1 MRLHTLAISDR
12 KVVTVLTS
20 NEIYA
25 AMAIELEKYGEAN
38 PENDRIAS
46 MVMDDM
52 LGCPVWAGDPVD
64 VASNWGDRLYAHS
77 TGNDMDD
84 AISYARRLPE
94 HLRKYRKG
102 YSEYA
107 GEYEELCQRIISAIR
122 KANSD
127 PTEVIEYVWEQWLS
141 IENLE
146 GIIMNL
152 GGRNEYTYEYD
163 QVRKANLR
171 GDYTKTYDEP
181 LRPPY
186 TVKIPARVYKEQALL
201 AQGSP
206 LVQMTEKVRRE
217 QEILRN
223 EQAFL
228 AKMHSGSNTQESGT
242 AQPYQ
247 LAQPYQ
253 SQPVQLAQPC
263 PTQTAQTVQPY
274 PAQTV
279 QTLQPYSTQT
289 AKQYPASVG
298 KLWDV
303 CAVEGFALSFFVPL
317 VGLVLSIAGI
327 TRCAK
332 GKYSSM
338 GFAVAGVVVSLL
350 LLANNFSTPDG
361 WLWW

>member
-1 MRLHTLAISDR
+1 MRPHTLATSDR
-12 KVVTVLTS
+12 QVITMLTS

-25 AMAIELEKYGEAN
+25 AMAITLEEYGKSNPNSAN
-38 PENDRIAS
+38 IAD

-52 LGCPVWAGDPVD
+52 LRCPVWDGDPVD
-64 VASNWGDRLYAHS
+64 VEGNWGDILYAHS
-77 TGNDMDD
+77 TGDDMAD
-84 AISYARRLPE
+84 AISYAQRLPD
-94 HLRKYRKG
+94 HLRKYRENF
-102 YSEYA
+102 SEY
-107 GEYEELCQRIISAIR
+107 EDTYRELCQRIISAIR

-127 PTEVIEYVWEQWLS
+127 PTEVIEYVWDQWLS
-141 IENLE
+141 IEKPE

-163 QVRKANLR
+163 EVRKANLR
-171 GDYTKTYDEP
+171 GDYSKTYDKP

-186 TVKIPARVYKEQALL
+186 TVKIPARVYKEQTLL

-206 LVQMTEKVRRE
+206 LVQMTDKVRRE

-228 AKMHSGSNTQESGT
+228 AELHGGGIQESST
-242 AQPYQ
+242 AQPQQPNQPYTTQPVQPQQPYQ
-247 LAQPYQ
+247 AQPYPVQ
-253 SQPVQLAQPC
+253 PTQPVQYQQAYT
-263 PTQTAQTVQPY
+263 TQ
-274 PAQTV
+274 
-279 QTLQPYSTQT
+279 
-289 AKQYPASVG
+289 QYPASVG

-303 CAVEGFALSFFVPL
+303 CAVEGFALAFFVPL

-327 TRCAK
+327 ARCSK

>member
-1 MRLHTLAISDR
+1 M
-12 KVVTVLTS
+12 LTS

-25 AMAIELEKYGEAN
+25 AMAIELEKYREAYLG
-38 PENDRIAS
+38 NDRIAS

-52 LGCPVWAGDPVD
+52 LRCPVWAGDPID
-64 VASNWGDRLYAHS
+64 VASNWGDRLYAQS

-84 AISYARRLPE
+84 AVSYARRLPE

-127 PTEVIEYVWEQWLS
+127 PTEVIEYVWDQWLS
-141 IENLE
+141 IEKPE

-152 GGRNEYTYEYD
+152 GGRNEYTSEYA
-163 QVRKANLR
+163 QVRRANMR
-171 GDYTKTYDEP
+171 GDYTKTYDKP

-201 AQGSP
+201 AQGDPS
-206 LVQMTEKVRRE
+206 VQMTDKVRRE

-228 AKMHSGSNTQESGT
+228 AKLHGGNTQEPNT
-242 AQPYQ
+242 VQPQQPCPAQPYTP
-247 LAQPYQ
+247 QPQ
-253 SQPVQLAQPC
+253 
-263 PTQTAQTVQPY
+263 QPY
-274 PAQTV
+274 PPQP
-279 QTLQPYSTQT
+279 LQPVHPQQPYPV
-289 AKQYPASVG
+289 QYPASVG

-303 CAVEGFALSFFVPL
+303 CAVEGFALAFFVPL
-317 VGLVLSIAGI
+317 VGLVLSVVGIA
-327 TRCAK
+327 RCSK
-332 GKYSSM
+332 GKYNSM

>member
-1 MRLHTLAISDR
+1 MRLHTSATSDR
-12 KVVTVLTS
+12 QVITMLTS

-25 AMAIELEKYGEAN
+25 AMAITLEEYGKSNPNSAN
-38 PENDRIAS
+38 VAD

-52 LGCPVWAGDPVD
+52 LMCPVWAGDPVD
-64 VASNWGDRLYAHS
+64 VASNWGDILYAQS
-77 TGNDMDD
+77 TGDDMAD
-84 AISYARRLPE
+84 AISYAQRLPD
-94 HLRKYRKG
+94 HLRKYRENF
-102 YSEYA
+102 SEY
-107 GEYEELCQRIISAIR
+107 EDTYRELCQRIVSAIR

-127 PTEVIEYVWEQWLS
+127 PTEVIEYVWDQWLS
-141 IENLE
+141 IEKPE

-171 GDYTKTYDEP
+171 GDYSKTYDKP

-201 AQGSP
+201 AQGDPS
-206 LVQMTEKVRRE
+206 VQMTDKVRRE

-228 AKMHSGSNTQESGT
+228 AELHGGTTQEPRT
-242 AQPYQ
+242 EQPQQPYPAQPYTTQ
-247 LAQPYQ
+247 PQQPYPAQP
-253 SQPVQLAQPC
+253 SQPVQLQ
-263 PTQTAQTVQPY
+263 QPY
-274 PAQTV
+274 PA
-279 QTLQPYSTQT
+279 
-289 AKQYPASVG
+289 QYPASVG

-303 CAVEGFALSFFVPL
+303 CAVEGFALAFFVPL

-327 TRCAK
+327 ARCSK

>member
-1 MRLHTLAISDR
+1 M
-12 KVVTVLTS
+12 LTS

-25 AMAIELEKYGEAN
+25 AMAIELEKYRESYLG
-38 PENDRIAS
+38 NDRIAS

-52 LGCPVWAGDPVD
+52 LRCPVWSGDPID
-64 VASNWGDRLYAHS
+64 VASNWGDILYAQS

-84 AISYARRLPE
+84 AVSYARRLPE

-127 PTEVIEYVWEQWLS
+127 PTEVIEYVWDQWLS
-141 IENLE
+141 IENPE

-152 GGRNEYTYEYD
+152 GGRNEYTYEYA
-163 QVRKANLR
+163 QVRRANMR
-171 GDYTKTYDEP
+171 GDYTKTYDKP
-181 LRPPY
+181 LHPPY

-201 AQGSP
+201 AQGDPS
-206 LVQMTEKVRRE
+206 VQMTDKVRRE

-228 AKMHSGSNTQESGT
+228 AELHGGNTQEPNT
-242 AQPYQ
+242 VQPQ
-247 LAQPYQ
+247 
-253 SQPVQLAQPC
+253 
-263 PTQTAQTVQPY
+263 QPY
-274 PAQTV
+274 PAQPSQPV
-279 QTLQPYSTQT
+279 QPQQPYPV
-289 AKQYPASVG
+289 QYPAAVG

-303 CAVEGFALSFFVPL
+303 CAVEGFALAFFVPL
-317 VGLVLSIAGI
+317 VGLVLSVVGIA
-327 TRCAK
+327 RCSK
-332 GKYSSM
+332 GKYNSM

>member
-1 MRLHTLAISDR
+1 MRPHTLATSDR
-12 KVVTVLTS
+12 QVITMLTS

-25 AMAIELEKYGEAN
+25 AMAITLEEYGKSNPNSAN
-38 PENDRIAS
+38 IAD

-52 LGCPVWAGDPVD
+52 LRCPVWDGDPVD
-64 VASNWGDRLYAHS
+64 VEGNWGDILYAHS
-77 TGNDMDD
+77 TGDDMAD
-84 AISYARRLPE
+84 AISYAQRLPD
-94 HLRKYRKG
+94 HLRKYRKNF
-102 YSEYA
+102 SEY
-107 GEYEELCQRIISAIR
+107 EDTYRELCQRIISAIR

-127 PTEVIEYVWEQWLS
+127 PTEVIEYVWDQWLS
-141 IENLE
+141 IEKPE

-163 QVRKANLR
+163 EVRKANLR
-171 GDYTKTYDEP
+171 GDYSKTYDKP

-186 TVKIPARVYKEQALL
+186 TVKIPARVYKEQTLL

-206 LVQMTEKVRRE
+206 LVQMTDKVRRE

-228 AKMHSGSNTQESGT
+228 AELHGGGIQESST
-242 AQPYQ
+242 AQPQQPNQPYTTQ
-247 LAQPYQ
+247 PVQPQQPYQ
-253 SQPVQLAQPC
+253 A
-263 PTQTAQTVQPY
+263 QPY
-274 PAQTV
+274 PAQPTQPV
-279 QTLQPYSTQT
+279 QYQQAYTTQ
-289 AKQYPASVG
+289 QYPASVG

-303 CAVEGFALSFFVPL
+303 CAVEGFALAFFVPL

-327 TRCAK
+327 ARCSK

>member
-1 MRLHTLAISDR
+1 MRPHTLAISDR
-12 KVVTVLTS
+12 KVITVLTS

-25 AMAIELEKYGEAN
+25 AMAIELEKYREAYLG
-38 PENDRIAS
+38 NDRIAS

-52 LGCPVWAGDPVD
+52 LRCPVWAGDPID
-64 VASNWGDRLYAHS
+64 VASNWGDILYDQS

-84 AISYARRLPE
+84 AVSYARRLPE

-127 PTEVIEYVWEQWLS
+127 PTEVIEYVWDQWLS
-141 IENLE
+141 IENPE

-163 QVRKANLR
+163 QVRRANMR
-171 GDYTKTYDEP
+171 GDYTKTYDKP

-201 AQGSP
+201 AQGDPS
-206 LVQMTEKVRRE
+206 VQMTDKVRRE

-228 AKMHSGSNTQESGT
+228 AKLHGGNTQEPNT
-242 AQPYQ
+242 VQPQ
-247 LAQPYQ
+247 
-253 SQPVQLAQPC
+253 
-263 PTQTAQTVQPY
+263 QPY
-274 PAQTV
+274 PAQP
-279 QTLQPYSTQT
+279 LQPVHPQQPYPPQPVQ
-289 AKQYPASVG
+289 AAQQYPAAVG

-303 CAVEGFALSFFVPL
+303 CAVEGFALAFFVPL
-317 VGLVLSIAGI
+317 VGLVLSVVGI
-327 TRCAK
+327 ERCSK

-338 GFAVAGVVVSLL
+338 GFAVAGVIVSLL

>member
-1 MRLHTLAISDR
+1 M
-12 KVVTVLTS
+12 LTS

-25 AMAIELEKYGEAN
+25 AMAIELEKYREAN

-52 LGCPVWAGDPVD
+52 LGCPVWSGDPID
-64 VASNWGDRLYAHS
+64 VASNWGDRLYAQS

-84 AISYARRLPE
+84 AVSYARRLPE

-127 PTEVIEYVWEQWLS
+127 PTEVIEYVWDQWLS
-141 IENLE
+141 IEKPE

-152 GGRNEYTYEYD
+152 GSRNEYTYEYD
-163 QVRKANLR
+163 QVRRANLR
-171 GDYTKTYDEP
+171 GDYTKTYDKP

-201 AQGSP
+201 AQGDPS
-206 LVQMTEKVRRE
+206 VQMTDKVRRE

-228 AKMHSGSNTQESGT
+228 AKLHGGNTQEPNT
-242 AQPYQ
+242 VQPQ
-247 LAQPYQ
+247 
-253 SQPVQLAQPC
+253 
-263 PTQTAQTVQPY
+263 QPY
-274 PAQTV
+274 PAQPRQAYPPQPV
-279 QTLQPYSTQT
+279 QPTQPYPPQPVQ
-289 AKQYPASVG
+289 AAQQYPAAVG

-303 CAVEGFALSFFVPL
+303 CAVEGFALAFFVPL
-317 VGLVLSIAGI
+317 VGLVLSVVGI
-327 TRCAK
+327 SRCSK
-332 GKYSSM
+332 GKYNSM

>member
-1 MRLHTLAISDR
+1 MRPHTLAISDR
-12 KVVTVLTS
+12 KVITMLTS

-25 AMAIELEKYGEAN
+25 AMAIELEKYREAYLG
-38 PENDRIAS
+38 NDRIAS

-52 LGCPVWAGDPVD
+52 LRCPVWAGDPID
-64 VASNWGDRLYAHS
+64 VASNWGDRLYAQS

-127 PTEVIEYVWEQWLS
+127 PTEVIEYVWDQWLS
-141 IENLE
+141 IENPE

-152 GGRNEYTYEYD
+152 GGRNEYTYEYA
-163 QVRKANLR
+163 QVRRANLR
-171 GDYTKTYDEP
+171 GDYTKTYDKP
-181 LRPPY
+181 LHPPY

-201 AQGSP
+201 AQGDPS
-206 LVQMTEKVRRE
+206 VQVTDQVRRE

-228 AKMHSGSNTQESGT
+228 AELHGGNTQEPNT
-242 AQPYQ
+242 AQPQ
-247 LAQPYQ
+247 
-253 SQPVQLAQPC
+253 
-263 PTQTAQTVQPY
+263 QPY
-274 PAQTV
+274 PAQPSQPV
-279 QTLQPYSTQT
+279 QPQQPYPV
-289 AKQYPASVG
+289 QYPAAVG

-303 CAVEGFALSFFVPL
+303 CAVEGFALAFFVPL
-317 VGLVLSIAGI
+317 VGLVLSVVGIA
-327 TRCAK
+327 RCSK

>member
-1 MRLHTLAISDR
+1 
-12 KVVTVLTS
+12 
-20 NEIYA
+20 
-25 AMAIELEKYGEAN
+25 MAITLEEYGKSNPSSAN
-38 PENDRIAS
+38 IAD

-52 LGCPVWAGDPVD
+52 LGCPVWAGDPID
-64 VASNWGDRLYAHS
+64 VASNWGDILYAQS
-77 TGNDMDD
+77 TGDDMAD
-84 AISYARRLPE
+84 AISYAQRLPD
-94 HLRKYRKG
+94 HLRKYRKNF
-102 YSEYA
+102 SEY
-107 GEYEELCQRIISAIR
+107 EDTYRELCQRIVSAIR

-127 PTEVIEYVWEQWLS
+127 PTEVIEYVWDQWLS
-141 IENLE
+141 IEKPE

-171 GDYTKTYDEP
+171 GDYSKTYDKP

-201 AQGSP
+201 AQGDPS
-206 LVQMTEKVRRE
+206 VQMTDKVRRE

-228 AKMHSGSNTQESGT
+228 AELHGGTTQEPRT
-242 AQPYQ
+242 AQPQ
-247 LAQPYQ
+247 
-253 SQPVQLAQPC
+253 
-263 PTQTAQTVQPY
+263 QPY
-274 PAQTV
+274 PAQPTQPV
-279 QTLQPYSTQT
+279 QHQQAYPAQ
-289 AKQYPASVG
+289 QYPASVG

-303 CAVEGFALSFFVPL
+303 CAVEGFALAFFVPL

-327 TRCAK
+327 ARCSK

>member
-1 MRLHTLAISDR
+1 M
-12 KVVTVLTS
+12 LTS

-25 AMAIELEKYGEAN
+25 AMAIELEKYREAN

-52 LGCPVWAGDPVD
+52 LMCPVWAGDPVD
-64 VASNWGDRLYAHS
+64 VASNWGDRLYAQS
-77 TGNDMDD
+77 TGNDMAD
-84 AISYARRLPE
+84 AVSYARRLPE

-102 YSEYA
+102 YSEY
-107 GEYEELCQRIISAIR
+107 EDTYRELCQRIISAIR

-127 PTEVIEYVWEQWLS
+127 PTEVIEYVWDQWLS
-141 IENLE
+141 IENPE

-171 GDYTKTYDEP
+171 GDYSKTYDKP

-201 AQGSP
+201 AQGDPS
-206 LVQMTEKVRRE
+206 VQMTDKVRRE

-228 AKMHSGSNTQESGT
+228 AELHGGNTQESST
-242 AQPYQ
+242 VQP
-247 LAQPYQ
+247 P
-253 SQPVQLAQPC
+253 
-263 PTQTAQTVQPY
+263 QPY
-274 PAQTV
+274 PAQPTQPV
-279 QTLQPYSTQT
+279 QHQQAYPAQ
-289 AKQYPASVG
+289 QYPAAVG

-303 CAVEGFALSFFVPL
+303 CAVEGFALAFFVPL
-317 VGLVLSIAGI
+317 VGLVLSVVGIA
-327 TRCAK
+327 RCSK

>member
-1 MRLHTLAISDR
+1 M
-12 KVVTVLTS
+12 LTS

-25 AMAIELEKYGEAN
+25 AMAIELEKYREAYLG
-38 PENDRIAS
+38 NDRIAS

-52 LGCPVWAGDPVD
+52 LRCPVWAGDPID
-64 VASNWGDRLYAHS
+64 VASNWGDILYDQS

-127 PTEVIEYVWEQWLS
+127 PTEVIEYVWDQWLS
-141 IENLE
+141 IENPE

-163 QVRKANLR
+163 QVRRANMR
-171 GDYTKTYDEP
+171 GDYTKTYDKP

-201 AQGSP
+201 AQGDSS
-206 LVQMTEKVRRE
+206 VQMTDKVRRE

-228 AKMHSGSNTQESGT
+228 AKLHGGNTQEPNT
-242 AQPYQ
+242 VQPQ
-247 LAQPYQ
+247 
-253 SQPVQLAQPC
+253 
-263 PTQTAQTVQPY
+263 QPY
-274 PAQTV
+274 PAQSYTP
-279 QTLQPYSTQT
+279 QPQQPYTPQPVQPTQPYPPQPVQ
-289 AKQYPASVG
+289 AAQQYPAAAG

-303 CAVEGFALSFFVPL
+303 CAVEGFALAFFVPL
-317 VGLVLSIAGI
+317 VGLVLSVVGIA
-327 TRCAK
+327 RCSK
-332 GKYSSM
+332 GKYNSM

>member
-12 KVVTVLTS
+12 KVITVLTS

-25 AMAIELEKYGEAN
+25 AMAIELEKYREAN

-52 LGCPVWAGDPVD
+52 LGCPVWAGDPID
-64 VASNWGDRLYAHS
+64 VASNWGDRLYAQS

-84 AISYARRLPE
+84 AVSYARRLPE

-127 PTEVIEYVWEQWLS
+127 PTEVIEYVWDQWLS
-141 IENLE
+141 IENPE

-163 QVRKANLR
+163 QVRRANMR
-171 GDYTKTYDEP
+171 GDYTKTYDKP

-201 AQGSP
+201 AQGDPS
-206 LVQMTEKVRRE
+206 VQMTDKVRRE

-228 AKMHSGSNTQESGT
+228 AEMHGGNTQEPNT
-242 AQPYQ
+242 VQPQ
-247 LAQPYQ
+247 
-253 SQPVQLAQPC
+253 
-263 PTQTAQTVQPY
+263 QPY
-274 PAQTV
+274 PAQPRQAYTPQPV
-279 QTLQPYSTQT
+279 QPTQPYPPQPVQ
-289 AKQYPASVG
+289 AAQQYPASVG

-303 CAVEGFALSFFVPL
+303 CAVEGFALAFFVPL
-317 VGLVLSIAGI
+317 VGLVLSVVGIA
-327 TRCAK
+327 RCSK

>member
-1 MRLHTLAISDR
+1 M
-12 KVVTVLTS
+12 LTS

-25 AMAIELEKYGEAN
+25 AMAIELEKYREAYL
-38 PENDRIAS
+38 ENDRIAS

-52 LGCPVWAGDPVD
+52 LRCPVWAGDPID
-64 VASNWGDRLYAHS
+64 VASNWGDILYAQS

-84 AISYARRLPE
+84 AVSYARRLPE

-127 PTEVIEYVWEQWLS
+127 PTEVIEYVWDQWLS
-141 IENLE
+141 IKNPE

-163 QVRKANLR
+163 QVRRANMR
-171 GDYTKTYDEP
+171 GDYTKTYDKP

-201 AQGSP
+201 AQGDPS
-206 LVQMTEKVRRE
+206 VQMTDKVRRE

-228 AKMHSGSNTQESGT
+228 AKLHGGNTQEPNT
-242 AQPYQ
+242 VQPQ
-247 LAQPYQ
+247 
-253 SQPVQLAQPC
+253 
-263 PTQTAQTVQPY
+263 QPY
-274 PAQTV
+274 PAQPS
-279 QTLQPYSTQT
+279 QPQQPYPAQPLQPVQPQQLYS
-289 AKQYPASVG
+289 AQYPAAVG

-303 CAVEGFALSFFVPL
+303 CAVEGFALAFFVPL
-317 VGLVLSIAGI
+317 VGLVLSVVGIA
-327 TRCAK
+327 RCSK
-332 GKYSSM
+332 GKYNSM

>member
-1 MRLHTLAISDR
+1 MRPHTLAISDR
-12 KVVTVLTS
+12 KVITVLTS

-25 AMAIELEKYGEAN
+25 AMAIELEKYREAN
-38 PENDRIAS
+38 PENDRIVS

-52 LGCPVWAGDPVD
+52 LRCPVWSGDPID
-64 VASNWGDRLYAHS
+64 VASNWGDILYAQS

-84 AISYARRLPE
+84 AVSYARRLPE

-127 PTEVIEYVWEQWLS
+127 PTEVIEYVWDQWLS
-141 IENLE
+141 IENPE

-152 GGRNEYTYEYD
+152 GGRNEYTYEYA
-163 QVRKANLR
+163 QVRRANMR
-171 GDYTKTYDEP
+171 GDYTKTYDKP
-181 LRPPY
+181 LHPPY

-201 AQGSP
+201 AQGDPS
-206 LVQMTEKVRRE
+206 VQMTDKVRRE

-228 AKMHSGSNTQESGT
+228 AELHGGNTQEPNT
-242 AQPYQ
+242 VQPQ
-247 LAQPYQ
+247 
-253 SQPVQLAQPC
+253 
-263 PTQTAQTVQPY
+263 QPY
-274 PAQTV
+274 PAQPSQPV
-279 QTLQPYSTQT
+279 QPQQPYPV
-289 AKQYPASVG
+289 QYPAAVG

-303 CAVEGFALSFFVPL
+303 CAVEGFALAFFVPL
-317 VGLVLSIAGI
+317 VGLVLSVVGIA
-327 TRCAK
+327 RCSK
-332 GKYSSM
+332 GKYNSM

>member
-1 MRLHTLAISDR
+1 M
-12 KVVTVLTS
+12 LTS

-25 AMAIELEKYGEAN
+25 AMAIELEKYRESYLG
-38 PENDRIAS
+38 NDRIAS

-52 LGCPVWAGDPVD
+52 LRCPVWSGDPID
-64 VASNWGDRLYAHS
+64 VASNWGDILYAQS

-84 AISYARRLPE
+84 AVSYARRLPE

-127 PTEVIEYVWEQWLS
+127 PTEVIEYVWDQWLS
-141 IENLE
+141 IENPE

-152 GGRNEYTYEYD
+152 GGRNEYTYEYA
-163 QVRKANLR
+163 QVRRANMR
-171 GDYTKTYDEP
+171 GDYTKTYDKP
-181 LRPPY
+181 LHPPY

-201 AQGSP
+201 AQGDPS
-206 LVQMTEKVRRE
+206 VQMTDKVRRE

-228 AKMHSGSNTQESGT
+228 AELHGGNTQEPNT
-242 AQPYQ
+242 VQPQ
-247 LAQPYQ
+247 
-253 SQPVQLAQPC
+253 
-263 PTQTAQTVQPY
+263 QPY
-274 PAQTV
+274 PAQPYLV
-279 QTLQPYSTQT
+279 QPSQPVHPQQPYPV
-289 AKQYPASVG
+289 QYPAAVG

-303 CAVEGFALSFFVPL
+303 CAVEGFALAFFVPL
-317 VGLVLSIAGI
+317 VGLVLSVVGIA
-327 TRCAK
+327 RCSK
-332 GKYSSM
+332 GKYNSM

>member
-12 KVVTVLTS
+12 KVITVLTS

-25 AMAIELEKYGEAN
+25 AMAIELEKYREAN

-52 LGCPVWAGDPVD
+52 LGCPVWAGDPID
-64 VASNWGDRLYAHS
+64 VASNWGDRLYAQS

-84 AISYARRLPE
+84 AVSYARRLPE

-127 PTEVIEYVWEQWLS
+127 PTEVIEYVWDQWLS
-141 IENLE
+141 IENPE

-163 QVRKANLR
+163 QVRRANMR
-171 GDYTKTYDEP
+171 GDYTKTYDKP

-201 AQGSP
+201 AQGDPS
-206 LVQMTEKVRRE
+206 VQMTDKVRRE

-228 AKMHSGSNTQESGT
+228 AKLHGGNTQEPNT
-242 AQPYQ
+242 VQPQ
-247 LAQPYQ
+247 
-253 SQPVQLAQPC
+253 
-263 PTQTAQTVQPY
+263 QPY
-274 PAQTV
+274 PAQPRQAYTPQPV
-279 QTLQPYSTQT
+279 QPTQPYPPQPVQ
-289 AKQYPASVG
+289 AAQQYPASVG

-303 CAVEGFALSFFVPL
+303 CAVEGFALAFFVPL
-317 VGLVLSIAGI
+317 VGLVLSVVGIA
-327 TRCAK
+327 RCSK

>member
-12 KVVTVLTS
+12 KVITVLTS

-25 AMAIELEKYGEAN
+25 AMAIELEKYREAN
-38 PENDRIAS
+38 PSFANIAD

-52 LGCPVWAGDPVD
+52 LRCPVWAGDPID
-64 VASNWGDRLYAHS
+64 VASNWGDILYAQS
-77 TGNDMDD
+77 TGDDMAD

-127 PTEVIEYVWEQWLS
+127 PTEVIEYVWQQWLS
-141 IENLE
+141 IEKPE

-163 QVRKANLR
+163 QVRRANMR
-171 GDYTKTYDEP
+171 GDYTKTYDKP

-201 AQGSP
+201 AQGDPS
-206 LVQMTEKVRRE
+206 VQMTDKVRRE

-228 AKMHSGSNTQESGT
+228 AEMHGGNTQEPNT
-242 AQPYQ
+242 AQPR
-247 LAQPYQ
+247 
-253 SQPVQLAQPC
+253 
-263 PTQTAQTVQPY
+263 QPY
-274 PAQTV
+274 PAQPS
-279 QTLQPYSTQT
+279 QPQQPYPAQPLQPVQPQQLYS
-289 AKQYPASVG
+289 AQYPASVG

-303 CAVEGFALSFFVPL
+303 CAVEGFALAFFVPL
-317 VGLVLSIAGI
+317 VGLVLSVVGIA
-327 TRCAK
+327 RCSK

>member
-12 KVVTVLTS
+12 KVITVLTS

-25 AMAIELEKYGEAN
+25 AMAIELEKYREAN

-52 LGCPVWAGDPVD
+52 LGCPVWAGDPID
-64 VASNWGDRLYAHS
+64 VASNWGDRLYAQS

-84 AISYARRLPE
+84 AVSYARRLPE

-127 PTEVIEYVWEQWLS
+127 PTEVIEYVWDQWLS
-141 IENLE
+141 IENPE

-163 QVRKANLR
+163 QVRRANMR
-171 GDYTKTYDEP
+171 GDYTKTYDKP

-201 AQGSP
+201 AQGDPS
-206 LVQMTEKVRRE
+206 VQMTDKVRRE

-228 AKMHSGSNTQESGT
+228 AKLHGGSTQEPNT
-242 AQPYQ
+242 AQPR
-247 LAQPYQ
+247 
-253 SQPVQLAQPC
+253 
-263 PTQTAQTVQPY
+263 QPY
-274 PAQTV
+274 PAQPRQAYTPQPV
-279 QTLQPYSTQT
+279 QPTQPYPPQPVQ
-289 AKQYPASVG
+289 AAQQYPASVG

-303 CAVEGFALSFFVPL
+303 CAVEGFALAFFVPL
-317 VGLVLSIAGI
+317 VGLVLSVVGIA
-327 TRCAK
+327 RCSK
-332 GKYSSM
+332 GKYNSM

>member
-1 MRLHTLAISDR
+1 
-12 KVVTVLTS
+12 
-20 NEIYA
+20 
-25 AMAIELEKYGEAN
+25 MAIELEKYRESYLG
-38 PENDRIAS
+38 NDRIAS

-52 LGCPVWAGDPVD
+52 LRCPVWSGDPID
-64 VASNWGDRLYAHS
+64 VASNWGDILYAQS

-84 AISYARRLPE
+84 AVSYARRLPE

-127 PTEVIEYVWEQWLS
+127 PTEVIEYVWDQWLS
-141 IENLE
+141 IENPE

-152 GGRNEYTYEYD
+152 GGRNEYTYEYA
-163 QVRKANLR
+163 QVRRANMR
-171 GDYTKTYDEP
+171 GDYTKTYDKP
-181 LRPPY
+181 LHPPY

-201 AQGSP
+201 AQGDPS
-206 LVQMTEKVRRE
+206 VQMTDKVRRE

-228 AKMHSGSNTQESGT
+228 AELHGGNTQEPNT
-242 AQPYQ
+242 VQPQ
-247 LAQPYQ
+247 
-253 SQPVQLAQPC
+253 
-263 PTQTAQTVQPY
+263 QPY
-274 PAQTV
+274 PAQPYLV
-279 QTLQPYSTQT
+279 QPSQPVHPQQPYPV
-289 AKQYPASVG
+289 QYPAAVG

-303 CAVEGFALSFFVPL
+303 CAVEGFALAFFVPL
-317 VGLVLSIAGI
+317 VGLVLSVVGIA
-327 TRCAK
+327 RCSK
-332 GKYSSM
+332 GKYNSM

>member
-1 MRLHTLAISDR
+1 M
-12 KVVTVLTS
+12 LTS

-25 AMAIELEKYGEAN
+25 AMAIELEKYREAYLA
-38 PENDRIAS
+38 NDRIAS

-52 LGCPVWAGDPVD
+52 LRCPVWAGDPID
-64 VASNWGDRLYAHS
+64 VASNWGDRLYAQS

-84 AISYARRLPE
+84 AVSYARRLPE

-127 PTEVIEYVWEQWLS
+127 PTEVIEYVWDQWLS
-141 IENLE
+141 IEKPE

-152 GGRNEYTYEYD
+152 GGRNEYTSEYA
-163 QVRKANLR
+163 QVRRANMR
-171 GDYTKTYDEP
+171 GDYTKTYDKP

-201 AQGSP
+201 AQGDPS
-206 LVQMTEKVRRE
+206 VQMTDKVRRE

-228 AKMHSGSNTQESGT
+228 AKLHGGNTQEPNT
-242 AQPYQ
+242 VQPQ
-247 LAQPYQ
+247 
-253 SQPVQLAQPC
+253 
-263 PTQTAQTVQPY
+263 QPY
-274 PAQTV
+274 PAQPYTP
-279 QTLQPYSTQT
+279 QPQQPYPAQPLQPVQPQQLYPV
-289 AKQYPASVG
+289 QYPASVG

-303 CAVEGFALSFFVPL
+303 CAVEGFALAFFVPL
-317 VGLVLSIAGI
+317 VGLVLSVVGIA
-327 TRCAK
+327 RCSK
-332 GKYSSM
+332 GKYNSM

>member
-12 KVVTVLTS
+12 KVVTMLTS

-25 AMAIELEKYGEAN
+25 AMAIELEKYRESYLG
-38 PENDRIAS
+38 NDRIAS

-52 LGCPVWAGDPVD
+52 LRCPVWSGDPID
-64 VASNWGDRLYAHS
+64 VASNWGDILYAQS
-77 TGNDMDD
+77 TGNDMED

-127 PTEVIEYVWEQWLS
+127 PTEVIEYVWDQWLS
-141 IENLE
+141 IENPE

-152 GGRNEYTYEYD
+152 GGRNEYTYEYAE
-163 QVRKANLR
+163 VRRANMR
-171 GDYTKTYDEP
+171 GDYTKTYDKP
-181 LRPPY
+181 LHPPY

-201 AQGSP
+201 AQGDPS
-206 LVQMTEKVRRE
+206 VQMTDKVRRE

-223 EQAFL
+223 DQAFL
-228 AKMHSGSNTQESGT
+228 AELHGGNTQEPNT
-242 AQPYQ
+242 TQPQ
-247 LAQPYQ
+247 
-253 SQPVQLAQPC
+253 
-263 PTQTAQTVQPY
+263 QPY
-274 PAQTV
+274 PAQPSQPV
-279 QTLQPYSTQT
+279 QPYPV
-289 AKQYPASVG
+289 QYPAAVG

-303 CAVEGFALSFFVPL
+303 CAVEGFALAFFVPL
-317 VGLVLSIAGI
+317 VGLVLSVVGIA
-327 TRCAK
+327 RCSK

>member
-1 MRLHTLAISDR
+1 
-12 KVVTVLTS
+12 
-20 NEIYA
+20 
-25 AMAIELEKYGEAN
+25 MAIELEKYREAN
-38 PENDRIAS
+38 PENDRIVS

-52 LGCPVWAGDPVD
+52 LRCPVWSGDPID
-64 VASNWGDRLYAHS
+64 VASNWGDILYAQS

-84 AISYARRLPE
+84 AVSYARRLPE

-127 PTEVIEYVWEQWLS
+127 PTEVIEYVWDQWLS
-141 IENLE
+141 IENPE

-152 GGRNEYTYEYD
+152 GGRNEYTYEYA
-163 QVRKANLR
+163 QVRRANMR
-171 GDYTKTYDEP
+171 GDYTKTYDKP
-181 LRPPY
+181 LHPPY

-201 AQGSP
+201 AQGDPS
-206 LVQMTEKVRRE
+206 VQMTDKVRRE

-228 AKMHSGSNTQESGT
+228 AELHGGNTQEPNT
-242 AQPYQ
+242 TQPQ
-247 LAQPYQ
+247 
-253 SQPVQLAQPC
+253 
-263 PTQTAQTVQPY
+263 QPY
-274 PAQTV
+274 PAQPS
-279 QTLQPYSTQT
+279 QLQQPYPAQPLQPVQPQQPYPV
-289 AKQYPASVG
+289 QYPAAVG

-303 CAVEGFALSFFVPL
+303 CAVEGFALAFFVPL
-317 VGLVLSIAGI
+317 VGLVLSVFGIA
-327 TRCAK
+327 RCSK
-332 GKYSSM
+332 GKYNSM

>member
-1 MRLHTLAISDR
+1 MRPHTLATSDR
-12 KVVTVLTS
+12 QVITMLTS

-25 AMAIELEKYGEAN
+25 AMAITLEEYGKSNPNSAN
-38 PENDRIAS
+38 IAD

-52 LGCPVWAGDPVD
+52 LRCPVWDGDPVD
-64 VASNWGDRLYAHS
+64 VEGNWGDILYAHS
-77 TGNDMDD
+77 TGDDMAD
-84 AISYARRLPE
+84 AISYAQRLPD
-94 HLRKYRKG
+94 HLRKYRKNF
-102 YSEYA
+102 SEY
-107 GEYEELCQRIISAIR
+107 EDTYRELCQRIISAIR

-127 PTEVIEYVWEQWLS
+127 PTEVIEYVWDQWLS
-141 IENLE
+141 IEKPE

-171 GDYTKTYDEP
+171 GDYSKTYDKP

-186 TVKIPARVYKEQALL
+186 TVKIPARVYKEQTLL

-206 LVQMTEKVRRE
+206 LVQMTDKVRRE

-228 AKMHSGSNTQESGT
+228 AELHGGGIQESST
-242 AQPYQ
+242 AQPQQPNQPYTTQPVQPQQPYQ
-247 LAQPYQ
+247 AQPYPVQ
-253 SQPVQLAQPC
+253 PTQPVQYQQAYT
-263 PTQTAQTVQPY
+263 TQ
-274 PAQTV
+274 
-279 QTLQPYSTQT
+279 
-289 AKQYPASVG
+289 QYPASVG

-303 CAVEGFALSFFVPL
+303 CAVEGFALAFFVPL

-327 TRCAK
+327 ARCSK

>member
-1 MRLHTLAISDR
+1 MRPHTSATSDR
-12 KVVTVLTS
+12 QVITMLTS

-25 AMAIELEKYGEAN
+25 AMAITLEEYGKSNPNSAN
-38 PENDRIAS
+38 IAD

-52 LGCPVWAGDPVD
+52 LRCPVWDGDPVD
-64 VASNWGDRLYAHS
+64 VEGNWGDILYAHS
-77 TGNDMDD
+77 TGDDMAD
-84 AISYARRLPE
+84 AISYAQRLPD
-94 HLRKYRKG
+94 HLRKYRKNF
-102 YSEYA
+102 SEY
-107 GEYEELCQRIISAIR
+107 EDTYRELCQRIISAIR

-127 PTEVIEYVWEQWLS
+127 PTEVIEYVWDQWLS
-141 IENLE
+141 IEKPE

-171 GDYTKTYDEP
+171 GDYSKTYDKP

-186 TVKIPARVYKEQALL
+186 TVKIPARVYKEQTLL

-206 LVQMTEKVRRE
+206 LVQMTDKVRRE

-228 AKMHSGSNTQESGT
+228 AELHGGGIQESST
-242 AQPYQ
+242 AQPQQPNQPYTTQ
-247 LAQPYQ
+247 PVQPQQPYQ
-253 SQPVQLAQPC
+253 A
-263 PTQTAQTVQPY
+263 QPY
-274 PAQTV
+274 PAQP
-279 QTLQPYSTQT
+279 LQPVHPQQPYPV
-289 AKQYPASVG
+289 QYPASVG

-303 CAVEGFALSFFVPL
+303 CAVEGFALAFFVPL

-327 TRCAK
+327 ARCSK

>member
-12 KVVTVLTS
+12 KVITVLTS

-25 AMAIELEKYGEAN
+25 AMAIELEKYREAN

-52 LGCPVWAGDPVD
+52 LGCPVWAGDPID
-64 VASNWGDRLYAHS
+64 VASNWGDRLYAQS

-84 AISYARRLPE
+84 AVSYARRLPE

-127 PTEVIEYVWEQWLS
+127 PTEVIEYVWDQWLS
-141 IENLE
+141 IENPE

-163 QVRKANLR
+163 QVRRANMR
-171 GDYTKTYDEP
+171 GDYTKTYDKP

-201 AQGSP
+201 AQGDPS
-206 LVQMTEKVRRE
+206 VQMTDKVRRE

-228 AKMHSGSNTQESGT
+228 AKLHGGNTQEPNT
-242 AQPYQ
+242 VQPQ
-247 LAQPYQ
+247 
-253 SQPVQLAQPC
+253 
-263 PTQTAQTVQPY
+263 QPY
-274 PAQTV
+274 PAQPRQAYTPQPV
-279 QTLQPYSTQT
+279 QPTQPYPSQPVQ
-289 AKQYPASVG
+289 AAQQYPASVG

-303 CAVEGFALSFFVPL
+303 CAVEGFALAFFVPL
-317 VGLVLSIAGI
+317 VGLVLSVVGIA
-327 TRCAK
+327 RCSK
-332 GKYSSM
+332 GKYNSM

>member
-1 MRLHTLAISDR
+1 M
-12 KVVTVLTS
+12 LTS

-25 AMAIELEKYGEAN
+25 AMAIELEKYREAYLA
-38 PENDRIAS
+38 NDRIAS

-52 LGCPVWAGDPVD
+52 LRCSVWSGDPID
-64 VASNWGDRLYAHS
+64 VASNWGDILYDQS

-84 AISYARRLPE
+84 AVSYARRLPE

-127 PTEVIEYVWEQWLS
+127 PTEVIEYVWDQWLS
-141 IENLE
+141 IENPE

-163 QVRKANLR
+163 QVRRANMR
-171 GDYTKTYDEP
+171 GDYTKTYDKP

-201 AQGSP
+201 AQGDPS
-206 LVQMTEKVRRE
+206 VQMTDKVRRE

-228 AKMHSGSNTQESGT
+228 AKLHGGNTQEPNT
-242 AQPYQ
+242 VQPQ
-247 LAQPYQ
+247 
-253 SQPVQLAQPC
+253 
-263 PTQTAQTVQPY
+263 QPY
-274 PAQTV
+274 PAQP
-279 QTLQPYSTQT
+279 LQPVHPQQPYPPQPVQ
-289 AKQYPASVG
+289 AAQQYPAAVG

-303 CAVEGFALSFFVPL
+303 CAVEGFALAFFVPL
-317 VGLVLSIAGI
+317 VGLVLSVVGIA
-327 TRCAK
+327 RCSK

-338 GFAVAGVVVSLL
+338 GFAVAGVIVSLL

>member
-1 MRLHTLAISDR
+1 MRPHTSATSDR
-12 KVVTVLTS
+12 QVITMLTS

-25 AMAIELEKYGEAN
+25 AMAITLEEYGKSNPNSAN
-38 PENDRIAS
+38 IAD

-52 LGCPVWAGDPVD
+52 LRCPVWDGDPVD
-64 VASNWGDRLYAHS
+64 VEGNWGDILYAHS
-77 TGNDMDD
+77 TGDDMAD
-84 AISYARRLPE
+84 AISYAQRLPD
-94 HLRKYRKG
+94 HLRKYRENF
-102 YSEYA
+102 SEY
-107 GEYEELCQRIISAIR
+107 EDTYRELCQRIISAIR

-127 PTEVIEYVWEQWLS
+127 PTEVIEYVWDQWLS
-141 IENLE
+141 IEKPE

-171 GDYTKTYDEP
+171 GDYSKTYDKP

-201 AQGSP
+201 AQGDPS
-206 LVQMTEKVRRE
+206 VQMTDKVRRE

-228 AKMHSGSNTQESGT
+228 AELHGGGTQESST
-242 AQPYQ
+242 VQPQQPNQPYTTQPVQPQQPYQAQPYPP
-247 LAQPYQ
+247 QPT
-253 SQPVQLAQPC
+253 QPVQYQQAYT
-263 PTQTAQTVQPY
+263 TQ
-274 PAQTV
+274 
-279 QTLQPYSTQT
+279 
-289 AKQYPASVG
+289 QYPASVG

-303 CAVEGFALSFFVPL
+303 CAVEGFALAFFVPL

-327 TRCAK
+327 ARCSK

>member
-12 KVVTVLTS
+12 KVVTMLTS

-25 AMAIELEKYGEAN
+25 AMAIELEKYRESYLG
-38 PENDRIAS
+38 NDRIAS

-52 LGCPVWAGDPVD
+52 LRCPVWSGDPID
-64 VASNWGDRLYAHS
+64 VASNWGDILYAQS
-77 TGNDMDD
+77 TGNDMED

-127 PTEVIEYVWEQWLS
+127 PTEVIEYVWDQWLS
-141 IENLE
+141 IENPE

-152 GGRNEYTYEYD
+152 GGRNEYTYEYAE
-163 QVRKANLR
+163 VRRANMR
-171 GDYTKTYDEP
+171 GDYTKTYDKP
-181 LRPPY
+181 LHPPY

-201 AQGSP
+201 AQGDPS
-206 LVQMTEKVRRE
+206 VQMTDKVRRE

-228 AKMHSGSNTQESGT
+228 AELHGGNTQEPNT
-242 AQPYQ
+242 VQPQ
-247 LAQPYQ
+247 
-253 SQPVQLAQPC
+253 
-263 PTQTAQTVQPY
+263 QPY
-274 PAQTV
+274 PAQPSQPV
-279 QTLQPYSTQT
+279 QPQQPYPV
-289 AKQYPASVG
+289 QYPAAVG

-303 CAVEGFALSFFVPL
+303 CAVEGFALAFFVPL
-317 VGLVLSIAGI
+317 VGLVLSVFGIA
-327 TRCAK
+327 RCSK
-332 GKYSSM
+332 GKYNSM

>member
-1 MRLHTLAISDR
+1 MRPHTLAISDR
-12 KVVTVLTS
+12 KVITMLTS

-25 AMAIELEKYGEAN
+25 AMAIELEKYREAN

-52 LGCPVWAGDPVD
+52 LGCPVWAGDPID
-64 VASNWGDRLYAHS
+64 VASNWGDILYAQS
-77 TGNDMDD
+77 TGNDMAD
-84 AISYARRLPE
+84 AISYAQRLPE

-127 PTEVIEYVWEQWLS
+127 PTEVIEYVWDQWLS
-141 IENLE
+141 IEKPE

-163 QVRKANLR
+163 EVRRANLR
-171 GDYTKTYDEP
+171 GDYTKTYDKP

-201 AQGSP
+201 AQGDPS
-206 LVQMTEKVRRE
+206 VKMTDKVRRE

-228 AKMHSGSNTQESGT
+228 AKMHGGNTQEPNTVQHQQPYS
-242 AQPYQ
+242 AQPRQAYI
-247 LAQPYQ
+247 P
-253 SQPVQLAQPC
+253 QPVQ
-263 PTQTAQTVQPY
+263 PTQPY
-274 PAQTV
+274 PP
-279 QTLQPYSTQT
+279 QPV
-289 AKQYPASVG
+289 QYPAAVG

-303 CAVEGFALSFFVPL
+303 CAVEGFALAFFVPL
-317 VGLVLSIAGI
+317 VGLVLSVVGIA
-327 TRCAK
+327 RCSK

>member
-12 KVVTVLTS
+12 KVVTMLTS

-25 AMAIELEKYGEAN
+25 AMAIELEKYRESYLG
-38 PENDRIAS
+38 NDRIAS

-52 LGCPVWAGDPVD
+52 LRCPVWSGDPID
-64 VASNWGDRLYAHS
+64 VASNWGDILYAQS
-77 TGNDMDD
+77 TGNDMED

-127 PTEVIEYVWEQWLS
+127 PTEVIEYVWDQWLS
-141 IENLE
+141 IENPE

-152 GGRNEYTYEYD
+152 GGRNEYTYEYAE
-163 QVRKANLR
+163 VRRANMR
-171 GDYTKTYDEP
+171 GDYTKTYDKP
-181 LRPPY
+181 LHPPY

-201 AQGSP
+201 AQGDPS
-206 LVQMTEKVRRE
+206 VQMTDKVRRE

-228 AKMHSGSNTQESGT
+228 AELHGGNTQEPNT
-242 AQPYQ
+242 VQPQ
-247 LAQPYQ
+247 
-253 SQPVQLAQPC
+253 
-263 PTQTAQTVQPY
+263 QPY
-274 PAQTV
+274 PAQPYTP
-279 QTLQPYSTQT
+279 QPQQPYPV
-289 AKQYPASVG
+289 QYPAAVG

-303 CAVEGFALSFFVPL
+303 CAVEGFALAFFVPL
-317 VGLVLSIAGI
+317 VGLVLSVFGIA
-327 TRCAK
+327 RCSK
-332 GKYSSM
+332 GKYNSM

>member
-1 MRLHTLAISDR
+1 M
-12 KVVTVLTS
+12 LTS

-25 AMAIELEKYGEAN
+25 AMAIELEKYREAYLG
-38 PENDRIAS
+38 NDRIAS

-52 LGCPVWAGDPVD
+52 LRCPVWAGDPID
-64 VASNWGDRLYAHS
+64 VASNWGDILYDQS

-84 AISYARRLPE
+84 AVSYARRLPE

-127 PTEVIEYVWEQWLS
+127 PTEVIEYVWDQWLS
-141 IENLE
+141 IENPE

-163 QVRKANLR
+163 QVRRANMR
-171 GDYTKTYDEP
+171 GDYTKTYDKP

-201 AQGSP
+201 AQGDPS
-206 LVQMTEKVRRE
+206 VQMTDKVRRE

-228 AKMHSGSNTQESGT
+228 AKLHGGNTQEPNT
-242 AQPYQ
+242 VQPR
-247 LAQPYQ
+247 
-253 SQPVQLAQPC
+253 
-263 PTQTAQTVQPY
+263 QPY
-274 PAQTV
+274 PAQP
-279 QTLQPYSTQT
+279 LQPVHPQQPYPPQPVQ
-289 AKQYPASVG
+289 AAQQYPAAAG

-303 CAVEGFALSFFVPL
+303 CAVEGFALAFFVPL
-317 VGLVLSIAGI
+317 VGLVLSVVGIA
-327 TRCAK
+327 RCSK
-332 GKYSSM
+332 GKYNSM

>member
-12 KVVTVLTS
+12 KVITVLTS

-25 AMAIELEKYGEAN
+25 AMAIELEKYREAN

-52 LGCPVWAGDPVD
+52 LGCPVWAGDPID
-64 VASNWGDRLYAHS
+64 VASNWGDRLYAQS

-84 AISYARRLPE
+84 AVSYARRLPE

-127 PTEVIEYVWEQWLS
+127 PTEVIEYVWDQWLS
-141 IENLE
+141 IENPE

-163 QVRKANLR
+163 QVRRANMR
-171 GDYTKTYDEP
+171 GDYTKTYDKP

-201 AQGSP
+201 AQGDPS
-206 LVQMTEKVRRE
+206 VQMTDKVRRE

-228 AKMHSGSNTQESGT
+228 AKLHGGNTQEPNT
-242 AQPYQ
+242 AQPR
-247 LAQPYQ
+247 
-253 SQPVQLAQPC
+253 
-263 PTQTAQTVQPY
+263 QPY
-274 PAQTV
+274 PAQPRQAYTPQPV
-279 QTLQPYSTQT
+279 QPTQPYPPQPVQ
-289 AKQYPASVG
+289 AAQQYPASVG

-303 CAVEGFALSFFVPL
+303 CAVEGFALAFFVPL
-317 VGLVLSIAGI
+317 VGLVLSVVGIA
-327 TRCAK
+327 RCSK
-332 GKYSSM
+332 GKYNSM

>member
-1 MRLHTLAISDR
+1 M
-12 KVVTVLTS
+12 LTS

-25 AMAIELEKYGEAN
+25 AMAITSEEYRKSNPSFAN
-38 PENDRIAS
+38 IAD

-52 LGCPVWAGDPVD
+52 LRCPVWAGDPID
-64 VASNWGDRLYAHS
+64 VASNWGDILYAQS
-77 TGNDMDD
+77 TGNDMED

-127 PTEVIEYVWEQWLS
+127 PTEVIEYVWDQWLS
-141 IENLE
+141 IEKPE

-163 QVRKANLR
+163 VVRRANMR
-171 GDYTKTYDEP
+171 GDYSKTYDKP

-201 AQGSP
+201 AQGDPS
-206 LVQMTEKVRRE
+206 VQMTGKVRRE

-228 AKMHSGSNTQESGT
+228 AKLHGGNTQEPNT
-242 AQPYQ
+242 AQPR
-247 LAQPYQ
+247 
-253 SQPVQLAQPC
+253 
-263 PTQTAQTVQPY
+263 QPY
-274 PAQTV
+274 PAQPYTP
-279 QTLQPYSTQT
+279 QPQQPYPPQPLQPVHPQQPYPP
-289 AKQYPASVG
+289 QYPAAVG

-303 CAVEGFALSFFVPL
+303 CAVEGFALAFFVPL
-317 VGLVLSIAGI
+317 VGLVLSVVGIA
-327 TRCAK
+327 RCSK

>member
-1 MRLHTLAISDR
+1 MRPHTLAISDR
-12 KVVTVLTS
+12 KVITVLTS

-25 AMAIELEKYGEAN
+25 AMAIELEKYREAN

-52 LGCPVWAGDPVD
+52 LGCPVWAGDPID
-64 VASNWGDRLYAHS
+64 VASNWGDRLYAQS

-84 AISYARRLPE
+84 AVSYARRLPE

-127 PTEVIEYVWEQWLS
+127 PTEVIEYVWDQWLS
-141 IENLE
+141 IENPE

-163 QVRKANLR
+163 QVRRANMR
-171 GDYTKTYDEP
+171 GDYTKTYDKP
-181 LRPPY
+181 LHPPY

-201 AQGSP
+201 AQGDPS
-206 LVQMTEKVRRE
+206 VQMTDKVRRE

-228 AKMHSGSNTQESGT
+228 AELHGGNTQEPNT
-242 AQPYQ
+242 AQPR
-247 LAQPYQ
+247 
-253 SQPVQLAQPC
+253 
-263 PTQTAQTVQPY
+263 QPY
-274 PAQTV
+274 PAQPRQAYTPQPV
-279 QTLQPYSTQT
+279 QPTQPYPPQPVQ
-289 AKQYPASVG
+289 AAQQYPASVG

-303 CAVEGFALSFFVPL
+303 CAVEGFALAFFVPL
-317 VGLVLSIAGI
+317 VGLVLSVVGIA
-327 TRCAK
+327 RCSK
-332 GKYSSM
+332 GKYNSM

>member
-12 KVVTVLTS
+12 KVVTMLTS

-25 AMAIELEKYGEAN
+25 AMAITLEEYRKSNPIFAN
-38 PENDRIAS
+38 IAD

-52 LGCPVWAGDPVD
+52 LGCPVWAGDPID
-64 VASNWGDRLYAHS
+64 VASNWGDRLYSQS

-84 AISYARRLPE
+84 AVSYARRLPE

-127 PTEVIEYVWEQWLS
+127 PTEVIEYVWDQWLS
-141 IENLE
+141 IENPE

-163 QVRKANLR
+163 QVRRANMR
-171 GDYTKTYDEP
+171 GDYTKTYDKP

-201 AQGSP
+201 AQGDPS
-206 LVQMTEKVRRE
+206 VQMTDKVRRE

-228 AKMHSGSNTQESGT
+228 AKLHGGNTQEPNT
-242 AQPYQ
+242 VQPR
-247 LAQPYQ
+247 
-253 SQPVQLAQPC
+253 
-263 PTQTAQTVQPY
+263 QPY
-274 PAQTV
+274 PAQP
-279 QTLQPYSTQT
+279 LQPVQPQQPYPARPLQPVQPQQLYS
-289 AKQYPASVG
+289 AQYPASVG

-303 CAVEGFALSFFVPL
+303 CAVEGFALAFFVPL
-317 VGLVLSIAGI
+317 VGLVLSVVGIA
-327 TRCAK
+327 RCSK

>member
-1 MRLHTLAISDR
+1 MRPHTLAISDR
-12 KVVTVLTS
+12 KVITVLTS

-25 AMAIELEKYGEAN
+25 AMAIELEKYREAN

-52 LGCPVWAGDPVD
+52 LGCPVWAGDPID
-64 VASNWGDRLYAHS
+64 VASNWGDRLYAQS

-84 AISYARRLPE
+84 AVSYARRLPE

-127 PTEVIEYVWEQWLS
+127 PTEVIEYVWDQWLS
-141 IENLE
+141 IENPE

-163 QVRKANLR
+163 QVRRANMR
-171 GDYTKTYDEP
+171 GDYTKTYDKP

-201 AQGSP
+201 AQGDPS
-206 LVQMTEKVRRE
+206 VQMTDKVRRE

-228 AKMHSGSNTQESGT
+228 AKLHGGNTQEPNT
-242 AQPYQ
+242 VQPQ
-247 LAQPYQ
+247 
-253 SQPVQLAQPC
+253 
-263 PTQTAQTVQPY
+263 QPY
-274 PAQTV
+274 PAQPRQAYTPQPV
-279 QTLQPYSTQT
+279 QPTQPYSPQPVQ
-289 AKQYPASVG
+289 AAQQYPASVG

-303 CAVEGFALSFFVPL
+303 CAVEGFALAFFVPL
-317 VGLVLSIAGI
+317 VGLVLSVVGIA
-327 TRCAK
+327 RCSK

>member
-1 MRLHTLAISDR
+1 M
-12 KVVTVLTS
+12 LTS

-25 AMAIELEKYGEAN
+25 AMAIELEKYRESYLG
-38 PENDRIAS
+38 NDRIAS

-52 LGCPVWAGDPVD
+52 LRCPVWSGDPID
-64 VASNWGDRLYAHS
+64 VASNWGDILYAQS

-84 AISYARRLPE
+84 AVSYARRLPE

-127 PTEVIEYVWEQWLS
+127 PTEVIEYVWDQWLS
-141 IENLE
+141 IENPE

-163 QVRKANLR
+163 QVRRANMR
-171 GDYTKTYDEP
+171 GDYTKTYDKP
-181 LRPPY
+181 LHPPY

-201 AQGSP
+201 AQGDPS
-206 LVQMTEKVRRE
+206 VQMTDKVRRE

-228 AKMHSGSNTQESGT
+228 AELHGGNTQEPNT
-242 AQPYQ
+242 VQPQ
-247 LAQPYQ
+247 
-253 SQPVQLAQPC
+253 
-263 PTQTAQTVQPY
+263 QPY
-274 PAQTV
+274 PAQPYTP
-279 QTLQPYSTQT
+279 QPQQPYPAQPSQPVQPQQPYPV
-289 AKQYPASVG
+289 QYPAAVG

-303 CAVEGFALSFFVPL
+303 CAVEGFALAFFVPL
-317 VGLVLSIAGI
+317 VGLVLSVFGIA
-327 TRCAK
+327 RCSK
-332 GKYSSM
+332 GKYNSM